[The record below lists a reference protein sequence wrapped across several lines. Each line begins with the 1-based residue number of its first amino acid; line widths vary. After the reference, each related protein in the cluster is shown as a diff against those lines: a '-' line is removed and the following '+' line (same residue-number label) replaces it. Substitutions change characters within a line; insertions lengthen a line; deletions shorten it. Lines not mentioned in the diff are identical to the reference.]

1 MNTRLNLKDIRGFI
15 ERDQFLVS
23 KHARIRMF
31 QRNVSTDEIKDVV
44 LNGDIIEEYLTDKPC
59 PSVLILGFSGG
70 SPYHVVI
77 AQCEDHVRIITV
89 YKPETDKWID
99 YRVRR
104 N

>member
-1 MNTRLNLKDIRGFI
+1 MF
-15 ERDQFLVS
+15 ERN
-23 KHARIRMF
+23 I
-31 QRNVSTDEIKDVV
+31 STDEIVKVV
-44 LNGDIIEEYLTDKPC
+44 LNGEIIEEYLNDKPC

-70 SPYHVVI
+70 NPLHVVI